1 MIRRALALLVVVP
14 LLACP
19 DKKQEPAGEPH
30 AAAPVDPKVL
40 KQETLTVLVT
50 GAENGYL
57 LPVTEGST
65 SRGGAAEVLGW
76 WVAKE
81 GHCAGPLASS
91 GDAPCQDASTIVVST
106 GDNANGQSISSYF
119 KGEPTAEVMRQ
130 MGYAASALGN
140 RELDWNREQ
149 FIANRTRAGFPYLAA
164 NLVAKDDDGKALG
177 LGRFRVLT
185 RKGVTVAIIGLAA
198 RKATVTP
205 MPGRMKGLE
214 AVEEAAALSEVL
226 TEVKKAN
233 PHVIGVV
240 SDGCLNDAPSI
251 LEGHADWG
259 LTFFAGRRCDGP
271 FPDSVGGTRLVYPGS
286 RLSSYAKVALTVTL
300 SSTPVQVTSA
310 VSTVEVTG
318 GEGAPAPDPQAKA
331 IVDGWKKKL
340 DEALGG
346 TIGFT
351 KAGLGQESKEMTQW
365 LTVSL
370 KEQFKTDVAL
380 LNRKGVRQA
389 LPPGA
394 VTKASIYDLVP
405 FDNQIVVVKLSGEA
419 LLAALGNT
427 EARVTGVRPKGDGWV
442 DAKGAAI
449 DPKKTYSVATTD
461 YLYLGGDGF
470 ALNKADPAPTETKTS
485 WQAALIEWTAAKKS
499 DEKRPLESLV
509 SVK

>member
-1 MIRRALALLVVVP
+1 MTRRALALLAALP

-19 DKKQEPAGEPH
+19 DKKQAPDGEPH
-30 AAAPVDPKVL
+30 AAAPVDAKTL
-40 KQETLTVLVT
+40 KQETVSILIT

-57 LPVTEGST
+57 LPVTEGGT

-81 GHCAGPLASS
+81 GHCPGPLLPN
-91 GDAPCQDASTIVVST
+91 GDAPCRDASTIVAST
-106 GDNANGQSISSYF
+106 GDNANGQAISSFF
-119 KGEPTAEVMRQ
+119 KGEPTAELMRQ

-140 RELDWNREQ
+140 RELDWSRDQ
-149 FIANRTRAGFPYLAA
+149 FVANRTRAGFPYLAA
-164 NLVAKDDDGKALG
+164 NLAAKDDDGKALG
-177 LGRFRVLT
+177 LGHFRVLS

-214 AVEEAAALSEVL
+214 AVDETAALTEVL
-226 TEVKKAN
+226 AEVKKAN

-240 SDGCLNDAPSI
+240 SDGCLNDAPAI
-251 LEGHADWG
+251 LEKHADFG
-259 LTFFAGRRCDGP
+259 LTFFAGRRCEGP

-286 RLSSYAKVALTVTL
+286 RWSSYAKVAVTVTL

-310 VSTVEVTG
+310 VSTVEVVG
-318 GEGAPAPDPQAKA
+318 GDGAPAAEPQAKA
-331 IVDGWKKKL
+331 LVDGWKKKL
-340 DEALGG
+340 DDALGG

-365 LTVSL
+365 LTTAL
-370 KEQFKTDVAL
+370 KEQFQADVAL

-389 LPPGA
+389 LPPGP
-394 VTKASIYDLVP
+394 VTKASVYDLVP
-405 FDNQIVVVKLSGEA
+405 FDNQVVVVKLTGEA
-419 LLAALGNT
+419 LLTALGNT
-427 EARVTGVRPKGDGWV
+427 EARVAGVKPKGDGWV
-442 DAKGAAI
+442 DAKGTAI

-470 ALNKADPAPTETKTS
+470 ALNKADPAPLETKTS

-499 DEKRPLESLV
+499 DEKRPLEGLLGA
-509 SVK
+509 K

>member
-1 MIRRALALLVVVP
+1 MMRRVLLALAVVP

-19 DKKQEPAGEPH
+19 EKKQPPAGEPH
-30 AAAPVDPKVL
+30 AAAPVDPKSL
-40 KQETLTVLVT
+40 TQQTLSILIT

-57 LPVTEGST
+57 LPVSEGGT

-81 GHCAGPLASS
+81 GHCPGALSPG
-91 GDAPCQDASTIVVST
+91 GDAPCRDASTIVVST
-106 GDNANGQSISSYF
+106 GDNANGQSISSF
-119 KGEPTAEVMRQ
+119 FRGEPTAELMRH

-140 RELDWNREQ
+140 RELDWNRDQ
-149 FIANRTRAGFPYLAA
+149 FVANRTRGGFPYLAA
-164 NLVAKDDDGKALG
+164 NLSATDDEGKALG
-177 LGRFRVLT
+177 LGRFRVVT
-185 RKGVTVAIIGLAA
+185 RKGVTVALIGLAA

-205 MPGRMKGLE
+205 MPGRMKGLT
-214 AVEEAAALSEVL
+214 AVDEAAALAEVL
-226 TEVKKAN
+226 SEVKKAN

-240 SDGCLNDAPSI
+240 SDGCLNDVPAL
-251 LEGHADWG
+251 LEGHADFG

-286 RLSSYAKVALTVTL
+286 RWSSYAKVAVTVTL
-300 SSTPVQVTSA
+300 SSTPVQVTTA
-310 VSTVEVTG
+310 VSNVEVVG
-318 GEGAPAPDPQAKA
+318 GEGSPPPEPDAKA
-331 IVDGWKKKL
+331 LVTAWKKKL

-346 TIGFT
+346 VIGFT
-351 KAGLGQESKEMTQW
+351 RAGLGQESKEMTQW
-365 LTVSL
+365 LTTSL
-370 KEQFKTDVAL
+370 KEQFQTDVAL

-389 LPPGA
+389 LPPGP

-405 FDNQIVVVKLSGEA
+405 FDNQVVVVKVPGDA

-427 EARVTGVRPKGDGWV
+427 EARVAGVKPKGELWV
-442 DAKGAAI
+442 DAKGAPI
-449 DPKKTYSVATTD
+449 DPKKTYTVATTD

-499 DEKRPLESLV
+499 DEKRPLEALLGA
-509 SVK
+509 K